1 MDEFD
6 YWRLADTFSLVDAA
20 ALICGIPPSEIRKD
34 ELDGTIYFYFSSPEK
49 TPQGYKLNNSFFAV
63 LKTLKNAVL
72 TKTLPVSRDAYLF
85 NNLPLPQGPE
95 LNLEETLVGL
105 KDLRNWLTSR
115 GFKTGFFFPEGETAD
130 YLTKEHP
137 KYAPKLAACVRAW
150 QYAIKLPDNGKTP
163 KQNIDKWLREHA
175 SEFGMTDPD
184 GRPIESAIE
193 QCSKVANWET
203 KGGAPKTP

>member
-1 MDEFD
+1 MDEFN

-20 ALICGIPPSEIRKD
+20 ALICGIKPSEIRKNEYGD
-34 ELDGTIYFYFSSPEK
+34 QIYFYFSPFEK
-49 TPQGYKLNNSFFAV
+49 TPQRDKLNNNISAV
-63 LKTLKNAVL
+63 LKTIKNAVRA
-72 TKTLPVSRDAYLF
+72 KTLPVSHEAYLF
-85 NNLPLPQGPE
+85 NSLPSPQGPE
-95 LNLEETLVGL
+95 LNLEETLIDL
-105 KDLRNWLTSR
+105 EDLRNWLASR
-115 GFKTGFFFPEGETAD
+115 GFKTDFFFPEGETAD

-137 KYAPKLAACVRAW
+137 KYAPKLAASVRAW

>member
-6 YWRLADTFSLVDAA
+6 YWRLADSFSLFQAA
-20 ALICGIPPSEIRKD
+20 ALICGIRPTD
-34 ELDGTIYFYFSSPEK
+34 
-49 TPQGYKLNNSFFAV
+49 
-63 LKTLKNAVL
+63 TLKNINGHRVIFAQDDQNKSRIFFSVL
-72 TKTLPVSRDAYLF
+72 MSLKNSIKSNALRAIEIVYTNDDGNIDISSE
-85 NNLPLPQGPE
+85 Q
-95 LNLEETLVGL
+95 TLVSESSL
-105 KDLRNWLTSR
+105 KEWLSSR
-115 GFKTGFFFPEGETAD
+115 GFKTGFFFPEGETVD
-130 YLTKEHP
+130 YLTKDHP

-150 QYAIKLPDNGKTP
+150 QYVIKLPDNGKTP

>member
-6 YWRLADTFSLVDAA
+6 YWRLADSFSLTDAA
-20 ALICGIPPSEIRKD
+20 ALICGIKPSEIRKD
-34 ELDGTIYFYFSSPEK
+34 ELDGQICFYFSPSEK
-49 TPQGYKLNNSFFAV
+49 TPQRYKLNDNFYTV
-63 LKTLKNAVL
+63 LKTLKNAVR
-72 TKTLPVSRDAYLF
+72 TKTLKVSHEAYLF

-105 KDLRNWLTSR
+105 KDLRNWLASR

-137 KYAPKLAACVRAW
+137 KYAPKLAASVRAW